1 MIPEHGMSKE
11 EVIETLTSMRGN
23 DVRWQDGKTFGMIY
37 DAGPEVHEVIEA
49 VAPLFVH
56 DNALNTLAF
65 PSLAQIQREVVGAT
79 ASLLHGPES
88 ASGFMTSG
96 GTESI
101 LMAVKAARERGRKE
115 RGITDPN
122 IVVAESAHAAFHK
135 GAHYFGLEMRKV
147 PVLEDYRADVGAMSD
162 VVDSN
167 TVLVVGSA
175 PQYPQGVIDP
185 IQEIAALAADLG
197 ANMHVDACMGGF
209 VLPFMEMNGEELP
222 LWDFRVEGVTSISA
236 DIHKL
241 GYAPKGAS
249 VILHRTKELRK
260 YQTFTFDGW
269 LGGFYASP
277 NMQGTRAGLPMA
289 LAWAVMH
296 TLGIEGYRRLVAET
310 IEARTKLV
318 AGIRE
323 IEGVTVLGEPQAQIA
338 AIATEPGFEES
349 VDIFAIGDAMAE
361 RGWFHDRQGPPDSLH
376 ATVSAGNVGVIE
388 SYLNDLSES
397 VSAMLGERA
406 ADRSTNYATLE

>member
-1 MIPEHGMSKE
+1 MLPEQGMSKDD
-11 EVIETLTSMRGN
+11 VIAALSAMRVN

-56 DNALNTLAF
+56 DNALNTMAF
-65 PSLAQIQREVVGAT
+65 PSLGQIQREVVAAT
-79 ASLLHGPES
+79 ASLLHGPHT

-101 LMAVKAARERGRKE
+101 LMAVKSARERGRSE
-115 RGITDPN
+115 RGIGAPN
-122 IVVAESAHAAFHK
+122 LVLAESAHAAFHK
-135 GAHYFGLEMRKV
+135 GGHYFGLEIRKV
-147 PVLEDYRADVGAMSD
+147 PVREDFKADVGAMANA
-162 VVDSN
+162 VDEN

-185 IQEIAALAADLG
+185 INEIAALAADVG

-222 LWDFRVEGVTSISA
+222 PWDFRVEGVTSISA

-249 VILHRTKELRK
+249 VIVHRTKELRK
-260 YQTFTFDGW
+260 YQTFVFDGW

-277 NMQGTRAGLPMA
+277 SMQGTRAGLPMA

-310 IEARTKLV
+310 IEARRTMV
-318 AGIRE
+318 AGIRD
-323 IEGVTVLGEPQAQIA
+323 IEGVDVLGKPEAQIV
-338 AIATEPGFEES
+338 AIAAAPGFEDP
-349 VDIFAIGDAMAE
+349 VDIFAVGDAMRE

-376 ATVSAGNVGVIE
+376 ATVSAGNVMVIGD
-388 SYLNDLSES
+388 YLRDLRES
-397 VSAMLGERA
+397 VANMLGERA
-406 ADRSTNYATLE
+406 SDRSTNYATLE